1 MHPYIYLASQSP
13 RRQELLNQIGVTFE
27 LLLADASEDA
37 ESLEAHIPGEAALYY
52 VQRVTLAKLQAAYQR
67 LQKRHLPWA
76 PIVCADTTV
85 AITVADQ
92 EMILG
97 KPADEADAKRILQT
111 LSGKTHQV
119 HTAIALLATEL
130 AEPKMLV
137 SSSNVTFRT
146 LDDAEMNAY
155 IATGEPMGKA
165 GAYGI
170 QGVAGTL
177 ISHISGSFSSIMGL
191 PLCETAQLL
200 QETGIKFSLQ
210 H

>member
-37 ESLEAHIPGEAALYY
+37 ESLEAHIPGEAALHY

-119 HTAIALLATEL
+119 HTAIALLATEHT
-130 AEPKMLV
+130 EPKMLV

-191 PLCETAQLL
+191 PLYETAQLL

>member
-37 ESLEAHIPGEAALYY
+37 ESLEAHIPGEAALHY

-76 PIVCADTTV
+76 PILCADTTV
-85 AITVADQ
+85 AITLGDQ

-119 HTAIALLATEL
+119 HTAIALLATEHT
-130 AEPKMLV
+130 EPKMLV

-146 LDDAEMNAY
+146 LDDAEINAY

-191 PLCETAQLL
+191 PLYETAQLL

>member
-1 MHPYIYLASQSP
+1 MHSYIYLASQSP

-37 ESLEAHIPGEAALYY
+37 ESLEAHISGEAALDY

-85 AITVADQ
+85 AITLGNQ

-97 KPADEADAKRILQT
+97 KPVDEADAKRILQI
-111 LSGKTHQV
+111 LSGKSHQV

-191 PLCETAQLL
+191 PLYETAQLL